1 MIETFFNFEV
11 MARVEAAIAAG
22 LWITLALS
30 TLVIITGTVLGLL
43 LATVRTV
50 QLRVLNFFIILF
62 VDAFRA
68 IPPLVIII
76 VVYFALPYVGLQ
88 LSGFVAAWL
97 SLSLVLA
104 AFSEEIFWASI
115 VAVDRGQWEASRS
128 TGLGFFETLQH
139 VVLPQAIR
147 LALPPLTNRAIAI
160 GKSTALASVVAV
172 PEVLN
177 QALSAQAQAANPS
190 PLTLA
195 AFAYLL
201 IFVPLVIASRW
212 VESRFAWRH

>member
-1 MIETFFNFEV
+1 MIDSFFNVEI
-11 MARVEAAIAAG
+11 MARVLPSIISG

-30 TLVIITGTVLGLL
+30 IVIILTGTVLGLI
-43 LATVRTV
+43 LATVRATQNRFV
-50 QLRVLNFFIILF
+50 NLFIVLF

-68 IPPLVIII
+68 IPPLVILI
-76 VVYFALPYVGLQ
+76 VVYFALPYMQLR
-88 LSGFVAAWL
+88 LSGFMAAWL

-104 AFSEEIFWASI
+104 AFCEEIFWASI
-115 VAVDRGQWEASRS
+115 LSVDKGQWEAARS
-128 TGLGFFETLQH
+128 TGFSFLQTLQH
-139 VVLPQAIR
+139 VVLPQAMR

-172 PEVLN
+172 PEILN
-177 QALSAQAQAANPS
+177 QASSAQAQAANPS

-195 AFAYLL
+195 AIAYLV
-201 IFVPLVIASRW
+201 IFLPLVGVSRW

>member
-1 MIETFFNFEV
+1 MIDSFFNVEI
-11 MARVEAAIAAG
+11 MAQVLPSIISG
-22 LWITLALS
+22 LWVTLALS
-30 TLVIITGTVLGLL
+30 ILIIVSGTVLGLI
-43 LATVRTV
+43 LATVRAMQNRIV
-50 QLRVLNFFIILF
+50 NLFIVLF

-68 IPPLVIII
+68 IPPLVILI
-76 VVYFALPYVGLQ
+76 VVYFALPYVELN

-104 AFSEEIFWASI
+104 AFCEEIFWASI
-115 VAVDRGQWEASRS
+115 LSVDKGQWEAARS
-128 TGLGFFETLQH
+128 TGFSFLQTLQY
-139 VVLPQAIR
+139 VVLPQAMR

-172 PEVLN
+172 PEILN
-177 QALSAQAQAANPS
+177 QAASAQAQAANPS

-195 AFAYLL
+195 AIAYLV
-201 IFVPLVIASRW
+201 IFLPLVGVSRW

>member
-1 MIETFFNFEV
+1 MIDSFFNVEI
-11 MARVEAAIAAG
+11 MARVLPSIISG

-30 TLVIITGTVLGLL
+30 ILIILTGTVLGLI
-43 LATVRTV
+43 LATVRATQNRFV
-50 QLRVLNFFIILF
+50 NLFIVLF

-68 IPPLVIII
+68 IPPLVILI
-76 VVYFALPYVGLQ
+76 VVYFALPYVELR

-104 AFSEEIFWASI
+104 AFCEEIFWASI
-115 VAVDRGQWEASRS
+115 LSVDKGQWEAARS
-128 TGLGFFETLQH
+128 TGFSFLQTLQH
-139 VVLPQAIR
+139 VVLPQAMR

-172 PEVLN
+172 PEILN
-177 QALSAQAQAANPS
+177 QASSAQAQAANPS

-195 AFAYLL
+195 AIAYLV
-201 IFVPLVIASRW
+201 IFLPLVGVSRW